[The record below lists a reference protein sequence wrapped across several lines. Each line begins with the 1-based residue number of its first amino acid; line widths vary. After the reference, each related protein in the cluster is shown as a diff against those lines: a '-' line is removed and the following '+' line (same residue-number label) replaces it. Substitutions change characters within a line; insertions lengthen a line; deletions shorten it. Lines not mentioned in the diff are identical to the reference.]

1 MRRRQHILREID
13 MYVRWLFALLLLG
26 VATAGTRAQTI
37 QVNKDNRTIAITTS
51 DQAEAL
57 ADTAVVTVGFNTYGA
72 TQDQTYADASR
83 ISNAIMD
90 ALAHAG
96 IKPEAIQSVNQS
108 LTGIG
113 EDDKLRFA
121 KGLRFAFTQAW
132 HVTVPAAS
140 AADVLHVAISAGA
153 NDSGAI
159 QWTLSHED
167 ALEAEAAEKALTH
180 ARQIADRMAHGLNAK
195 LGPLVYASNQ
205 TPQRDFFGGGGG
217 LLETRQGVMAAK
229 INLKPLAIRPEKISK
244 SATVYAVFAI
254 E

>member
-1 MRRRQHILREID
+1 MRGRWHVLGEIE
-13 MYVRWLFALLLLG
+13 MYIRWLFVVLILG
-26 VATAGTRAQTI
+26 VGAVGTTKAQTI

-57 ADTAVVTVGFNTYGA
+57 ADTAVVSVGFNTYGV

-96 IKPEAIQSVNQS
+96 IKPEAIQSVSQS

-113 EDDKLRFA
+113 EDDKLRFG

-132 HVTVPAAS
+132 HVTVPAQS

-159 QWTLSHED
+159 QWTLSHDD

-195 LGPLVYASNQ
+195 LGPLVYASNE
-205 TPQRDFFGGGGG
+205 TPQRNIFDGRAR
-217 LLETRQGVMAAK
+217 LQTESAAWVAK
-229 INLKPLAIRPEKISK
+229 INLKPLAIRPEKILK

>member
-1 MRRRQHILREID
+1 
-13 MYVRWLFALLLLG
+13 MYVRWFFVLLG
-26 VATAGTRAQTI
+26 VLAATAGARAQTI

-51 DQAEAL
+51 DQAEAI

-72 TQDQTYADASR
+72 TQDGTYADASR

-90 ALAHAG
+90 ALTRAEVKAA
-96 IKPEAIQSVNQS
+96 AIQSVNQS

-113 EDDKLRFA
+113 EDDKLRYA
-121 KGLRFAFTQAW
+121 KGLRFAFAQAW
-132 HVTVPAAS
+132 HVTVPAVS

-159 QWTLSHED
+159 EWKLSQDD
-167 ALEAEAAEKALTH
+167 ALEAEAAGKALTH

-195 LGPLVYASNQ
+195 LGALVYASNQ
-205 TPQRDFFGGGGG
+205 TPQRDFFGRALG
-217 LLETRQGVMAAK
+217 TQQAFIAAK
-229 INLKPLAIRPEKISK
+229 INLKPLAIRPEKILK